1 MRSTILALL
10 LFLPLAH
17 AQPTPEQ
24 TVRGYFD
31 ALGRNDFNRALS
43 LTAGEAQERT
53 ARMVGT
59 LQQQALANDAKVILK
74 VKRVEVAPQQAPDG
88 PVEVSFDIDVVGKK
102 WIFSKVARKLNGRA
116 QFYVD
121 SDAPKIVAIEGRIDE

>member
-1 MRSTILALL
+1 MILVVL

-17 AQPTPEQ
+17 AQPSAEQ

-31 ALGRNDFNRALS
+31 ALGKNDFNRALA
-43 LTAGEAQERT
+43 LTAGEAQART

-59 LQQQALANDAKVILK
+59 LQQQAAANDAKVILK
-74 VKRVEVAPQQAPDG
+74 VKRVEVAPPQEPDG

-116 QFYVD
+116 HFYVD
-121 SDAPKIVAIEGRIDE
+121 SDEPKIVAIEGRIDE